1 MLSSNRQMVL
11 PDRQTDMN
19 RPNIVWICADDFT
32 PDVCSAYGNRQVHT
46 PNLLRLA
53 TQGIRFDHAYC
64 SCPLSTPSR
73 QAFFTG
79 RYPRSIGVTLSR
91 TRLSDNEVTLPVL
104 LKQAGYQTAAF
115 GKTHYYFP
123 RKYEYDV
130 CVDLSEYQLWLA
142 HKGRQPIPPEIDVL
156 GPWRPFVDPAAVWL
170 NSACLPYGAVDA
182 DMAGTFYASQAA
194 QFLQSGCKEPFFLY
208 VSFYE
213 THSPFGFPIEWRN
226 RHAPSEF
233 TVPQLTAQDFDQI
246 PAVFRHLTR
255 PQKRGILAS
264 YYTCAEFMDKNVGL
278 VLDALDKSGC
288 ADNTLVIFTSDHGYL
303 LGQHGRFEKHCCFEP
318 AVRVALLMRFP
329 SVILPGQASST
340 FVELIDLVP
349 TILKLCNVS
358 IPNNLQGR
366 DFVRVLHD
374 ATQVHR
380 DRVIVEYADNEEAMI
395 RTQQWKLIYSTGRR
409 RRQDGYA
416 IDRPISGRSIQL
428 YDLVNDPEETKN
440 LADKASHTAIVNS
453 LIDQLAD
460 HMRRTE
466 RDPRSVPFTND
477 SHTILEYCLP
487 PKDDQ

>member
-1 MLSSNRQMVL
+1 MK
-11 PDRQTDMN
+11 

-32 PDVCSAYGNRQVHT
+32 PDVCQAYGDRQVHT
-46 PNLLRLA
+46 PHLLQLA
-53 TQGIRFDHAYC
+53 TLGIRFDRAYC

-91 TRLSDNEVTLPVL
+91 TPLPDNEVTLPVL
-104 LKQAGYQTAAF
+104 LKRAGYQTAAF

-123 RKYEYDV
+123 RKHEYDF
-130 CVDLSEYQLWLA
+130 CVDKSEYQAWLEK
-142 HKGRQPIPPEIDVL
+142 KGRQPIPPEIEVL
-156 GPWRPFVDPAAVWL
+156 GPWRPFLDPAAVWL

-182 DMAGTFYASQAA
+182 DMAGTFYAQEAA
-194 QFLQSGCKEPFFLY
+194 RFLRTTCSEPFFLY

-213 THSPFGFPIEWRN
+213 THSPFWFPIDWHN

-233 TVPQLTAQDFDQI
+233 TIPDVTAEDLTQI
-246 PAVFRHLTR
+246 PAVFRGLTTAEK
-255 PQKRGILAS
+255 QGIKAS

-278 VLDALDKSGC
+278 VLDALEQSGH

-303 LGQHGRFEKHCCFEP
+303 LGQHGRFEKHCCFEA

-329 SVILPGQASST
+329 GVILPGQVSST

-349 TILKLCNVS
+349 TILQLCDVS
-358 IPNNLQGR
+358 IPDNLQGR
-366 DFVRVLHD
+366 DFVRLLHD

-380 DRVIVEYADNEEAMI
+380 DHVIVEYADNEEAMI
-395 RTQQWKLIYSTGRR
+395 RTQGWKLIYSTRR
-409 RRQDGYA
+409 RRRRDGYA
-416 IDRPISGRSIQL
+416 LDRPTAGREIQL
-428 YDLVNDPEETKN
+428 YDLVNDPGETKN
-440 LADKASHTAIVNS
+440 LADKTEHTALVNS

-460 HMRRTE
+460 HMRCTE
-466 RDPRSVPFTND
+466 RDPSSVPLTHD

-487 PKDDQ
+487 PKDVG